1 MTTNTSLKKATH
13 VVVGIGASAGGLQ
26 ALNDFFDNVPT
37 ASLYSYIVVQHLSPD
52 HKSLMA
58 ELLAKN
64 TKIPIEVIE
73 DGGEIKA
80 NCIYLIPPTNN
91 LIIEEGK
98 FKLLEKPKDKSLN
111 LPIDMCFESLANH
124 AKEHCAGIIL
134 SGTGSDGSR

>member
-1 MTTNTSLKKATH
+1 MTTNSKTNKATH
-13 VVVGIGASAGGLQ
+13 VIVGIGASAGGLQ

-58 ELLAKN
+58 ELLRKN

-73 DGGEIKA
+73 NGGEIKA

-91 LIIEEGK
+91 LVIEDGK
-98 FKLLEKPKDKSLN
+98 FKLLEKPKDKTLN
-111 LPIDMCFESLANH
+111 LPIDLFVGGM
-124 AKEHCAGIIL
+124 
-134 SGTGSDGSR
+134 R